1 MKKGSLVRIKQ
12 SGDPKLVGTYGLVV
26 RHFWC
31 RIDGCEYAIIQRLV
45 DGLRDSY
52 HHTSLEVINADR

>member
-26 RHFWC
+26 RSVLPRGF
-31 RIDGCEYAIIQRLV
+31 IMIQRLV
-45 DGLRDSY
+45 DGCRDSY
-52 HHTSLEVINADR
+52 HYTKLELIV